1 MLEQRRL
8 LSVSLVGSTLTV
20 NGTAGNDVATF
31 TLSGSNLLVS
41 DNGVNSSYATSSVNL
56 IVFNGLDGNDNA
68 EPKKKVTTQYQV
80 LDYYIFLRL
89 HREIIV
95 VSPATIPFYDSP
107 HSRDSSSAA
116 LSQSEK
122 LR

>member
-20 NGTAGNDVATF
+20 NGTTANDVATF

-80 LDYYIFLRL
+80 LDYYIFLKL
-89 HREIIV
+89 YREVIV
-95 VSPATIPFYDSP
+95 VTPFTDP
-107 HSRDSSSAA
+107 GRG
-116 LSQSEK
+116 LNI
-122 LR
+122 